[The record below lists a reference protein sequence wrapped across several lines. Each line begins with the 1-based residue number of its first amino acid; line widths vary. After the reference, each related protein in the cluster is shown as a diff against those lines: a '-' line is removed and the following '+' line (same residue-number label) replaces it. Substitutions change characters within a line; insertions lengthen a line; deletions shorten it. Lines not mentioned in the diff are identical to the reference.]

1 MFRRSNKQSKHRE
14 LIFTNPRLRFRQ
26 KLDSLSIALRYTAVL
41 SPYRLL
47 SWSIA
52 MADKRRIN
60 GPPGGTRPPVFVSSL
75 LSAEG
80 QRSAA
85 LESPIRTRKPDEL
98 RKIFLKTGLIP
109 SASGSAYLEFQP
121 SAILPRSKS
130 KTLIPPSSSIKLTC
144 SVHGPKPLPRSA
156 PFSPNLLLSTHVK
169 FAPFASRRR
178 RGYIRDV
185 SERDLGVHLETA
197 LRGVIIG
204 ERWPKSGLDITVTI
218 LEGED
223 DRWWGDVLSSGP
235 LGGIDGWGLMNV
247 LAGCITV
254 ASAAIADA
262 RIDCLDL
269 ITGGVAAFVENSK
282 SEGPEGKQ
290 TEKSQR
296 GQGQSLVL
304 DPDPS
309 EHRGIVSAC
318 VVGYMP
324 SRDEIT
330 ELWLKGDTSNLSS
343 ENQNTSLSHEALI
356 DGAVDAARGA
366 QAVLMDAVRESA
378 ERFAR
383 HAGKAAPPVMEDV
396 EMQT

>member
-1 MFRRSNKQSKHRE
+1 
-14 LIFTNPRLRFRQ
+14 
-26 KLDSLSIALRYTAVL
+26 
-41 SPYRLL
+41 
-47 SWSIA
+47 

-60 GPPGGTRPPVFVSSL
+60 GPPGGTRPPVFASSL

-80 QRSAA
+80 QRTPA
-85 LESPIRTRKPDEL
+85 LERPIRTRKPDEL

-269 ITGGVAAFVENSK
+269 ITGGVAAFVENTK

-290 TEKSQR
+290 AEKSQK

-343 ENQNTSLSHEALI
+343 ENQNISLSHEALI

>member
-1 MFRRSNKQSKHRE
+1 
-14 LIFTNPRLRFRQ
+14 
-26 KLDSLSIALRYTAVL
+26 
-41 SPYRLL
+41 
-47 SWSIA
+47 
-52 MADKRRIN
+52 MADRRRIN
-60 GPPGGTRPPVFVSSL
+60 GPPGGTRPPVFASSL
-75 LSAEG
+75 LSSDG
-80 QRSAA
+80 QRSVA
-85 LESPIRTRKPDEL
+85 LERPVRTRKPDEL

-130 KTLIPPSSSIKLTC
+130 KTLIPPSSSLKLTC

-197 LRGVIIG
+197 LRGVIIA

-235 LGGIDGWGLMNV
+235 LGGIDGWDLMNV

-262 RIDCLDL
+262 RIDCMDL
-269 ITGGVAAFVENSK
+269 ITGGVAAFVENTNTEESQK
-282 SEGPEGKQ
+282 TEEASSGKG
-290 TEKSQR
+290 R
-296 GQGQSLVL
+296 GHSLVL

-309 EHRGIVSAC
+309 EHEGIVSAC
-318 VVGYMP
+318 VVGYLP

-330 ELWLKGDTSNLSS
+330 ELWLKGDTSISS
-343 ENQNTSLSHEALI
+343 SKSQNAYVGHEALI

-366 QAVLMDAVRESA
+366 QAVLMEAVKESA
-378 ERFAR
+378 ERFAM
-383 HAGKAAPPVMEDV
+383 HAGVNLASSATDTEDI
-396 EMQT
+396 EMKI

>member
-1 MFRRSNKQSKHRE
+1 
-14 LIFTNPRLRFRQ
+14 
-26 KLDSLSIALRYTAVL
+26 
-41 SPYRLL
+41 
-47 SWSIA
+47 

-60 GPPGGTRPPVFVSSL
+60 GPPGSTRPPVFASSL
-75 LSAEG
+75 LSSDG
-80 QRSAA
+80 QRSVT
-85 LESPIRTRKPDEL
+85 LERPIRTRKPDEL

-121 SAILPRSKS
+121 SAILHRSKS
-130 KTLIPPSSSIKLTC
+130 KTLIPPSSSLKLTC

-185 SERDLGVHLETA
+185 NERDLGVHLETA

-204 ERWPKSGLDITVTI
+204 ERWPKSGLDITVTV

-262 RIDCLDL
+262 RIDCMDL
-269 ITGGVAAFVENSK
+269 ITGGIAAFVENPDVDTSERANTSSK
-282 SEGPEGKQ
+282 KG
-290 TEKSQR
+290 R
-296 GQGQSLVL
+296 GQSLVL

-309 EHRGIVSAC
+309 EHQVIVSAC

-330 ELWLKGDTSNLSS
+330 ELWLKGDTSNISARS
-343 ENQNTSLSHEALI
+343 QSPSTSHEALI
-356 DGAVDAARGA
+356 DAAVDAARGA
-366 QAVLMDAVRESA
+366 QAVLAEAVRESA
-378 ERFAR
+378 ERFAI
-383 HAGKAAPPVMEDV
+383 HAGKKLALSAPDTEDV
-396 EMQT
+396 EMKL

>member
-1 MFRRSNKQSKHRE
+1 
-14 LIFTNPRLRFRQ
+14 
-26 KLDSLSIALRYTAVL
+26 
-41 SPYRLL
+41 
-47 SWSIA
+47 

-60 GPPGGTRPPVFVSSL
+60 GPPGGTRPPVFASAL
-75 LSAEG
+75 LSSDG
-80 QRSAA
+80 PRSAT
-85 LESPIRTRKPDEL
+85 LERPVRTRKPDEL

-121 SAILPRSKS
+121 SAFLPQSKS
-130 KTLIPPSSSIKLTC
+130 KTLIPPSSSLKLTC

-185 SERDLGVHLETA
+185 NERDLGVHLETA

-204 ERWPKSGLDITVTI
+204 ERWPKSGLDITVTV

-262 RIDCLDL
+262 RIDCIDL
-269 ITGGVAAFVENSK
+269 ITGGVAAFVENPNVGNSAK
-282 SEGPEGKQ
+282 IKAPSENKEH
-290 TEKSQR
+290 
-296 GQGQSLVL
+296 GQLLVL

-309 EHRGIVSAC
+309 EHQGIASAC

-330 ELWLKGDTSNLSS
+330 ELWLKGDTSNILPGSG
-343 ENQNTSLSHEALI
+343 NAATSHEALI
-356 DGAVDAARGA
+356 DGAVDAARGV
-366 QAVLMDAVRESA
+366 QTVLAEAVRESA
-378 ERFAR
+378 ERFAM
-383 HAGKAAPPVMEDV
+383 HAGKKFSSSAPITEDV
-396 EMQT
+396 EMKM

>member
-1 MFRRSNKQSKHRE
+1 
-14 LIFTNPRLRFRQ
+14 
-26 KLDSLSIALRYTAVL
+26 
-41 SPYRLL
+41 
-47 SWSIA
+47 

-60 GPPGGTRPPVFVSSL
+60 GPPGGTRPPVFASSL
-75 LSAEG
+75 LSSDG
-80 QRSAA
+80 QRSVA
-85 LESPIRTRKPDEL
+85 LERPIRTRKPDEL

-121 SAILPRSKS
+121 SAIVPRSKS
-130 KTLIPPSSSIKLTC
+130 KTLIPPSSSLKLTC

-178 RGYIRDV
+178 RGYVRDV
-185 SERDLGVHLETA
+185 NERDLGVHLETA

-204 ERWPKSGLDITVTI
+204 ERWPKSGLDITVTV

-262 RIDCLDL
+262 RIDCMDL
-269 ITGGVAAFVENSK
+269 ITGGIAAFVENPDVDTSEKTNTSSK
-282 SEGPEGKQ
+282 KGRRQ
-290 TEKSQR
+290 
-296 GQGQSLVL
+296 QSLVL

-309 EHRGIVSAC
+309 EHQGIVSAC

-330 ELWLKGDTSNLSS
+330 ELWLKGDTSNISAGS
-343 ENQNTSLSHEALI
+343 RSASTSHEALI
-356 DGAVDAARGA
+356 DAAVDAARGA
-366 QAVLMDAVRESA
+366 QAVLAEAVRESA
-378 ERFAR
+378 ERFAM
-383 HAGKAAPPVMEDV
+383 HAGKKLALPTPDTEDV
-396 EMQT
+396 EMKL

>member
-1 MFRRSNKQSKHRE
+1 
-14 LIFTNPRLRFRQ
+14 
-26 KLDSLSIALRYTAVL
+26 
-41 SPYRLL
+41 
-47 SWSIA
+47 

-60 GPPGGTRPPVFVSSL
+60 GPPGGTRPPVFASSL
-75 LSAEG
+75 LSSDG
-80 QRSAA
+80 QRSVA
-85 LESPIRTRKPDEL
+85 LERPIRTRRPDEL

-121 SAILPRSKS
+121 STILPRSKS
-130 KTLIPPSSSIKLTC
+130 KTLIPPSSSLKLTC

-185 SERDLGVHLETA
+185 NERDLGVHLETA

-204 ERWPKSGLDITVTI
+204 ERWPKSGLDITVTV

-262 RIDCLDL
+262 RIDCVDL
-269 ITGGVAAFVENSK
+269 ITGGVAAFVEDPNVEASGESK
-282 SEGPEGKQ
+282 APSE
-290 TEKSQR
+290 R
-296 GQGQSLVL
+296 GHGQPLVL

-309 EHRGIVSAC
+309 EHQGIASAC

-330 ELWLKGDTSNLSS
+330 ELWLKGDSSNISAGS
-343 ENQNTSLSHEALI
+343 RNAATSHEALI

-366 QAVLMDAVRESA
+366 QAVLMEAVKESA
-378 ERFAR
+378 ERFAM
-383 HAGKAAPPVMEDV
+383 HAGKKFASSAPDTEDV
-396 EMQT
+396 EMKV